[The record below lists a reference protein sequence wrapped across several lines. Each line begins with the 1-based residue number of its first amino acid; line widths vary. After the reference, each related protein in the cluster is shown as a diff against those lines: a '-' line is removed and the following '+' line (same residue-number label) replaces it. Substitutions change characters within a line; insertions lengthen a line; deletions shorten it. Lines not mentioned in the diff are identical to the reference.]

1 MKQKIVWV
9 ALTPII
15 LNFLLTFRES
25 TKLEI
30 ILLFLKSLPLTILIF
45 FLLYLI
51 GLNIKLIFKF
61 KTITYSIS
69 FFFMTIFIFDNI
81 FLLFTKG
88 IRFKY
93 LVYIYCALLLLFSIY
108 KSIKSGG
115 SIITQLVIFCL
126 FAIVNLYTFEQLYNP
141 NHLDLF
147 TSDEARLWMPATSD
161 IYENNYYQALKNSS
175 IEGYGLLA
183 AYVKALIFTI
193 VSIDNS
199 FTYFASV
206 SNVFLLLFLLLILEI
221 KTTNRNKIFFS
232 IVFLCIF
239 FTNNWINYLFFN
251 SLLGEGP
258 CGYIFGATIFE
269 ISKNKNKIPASLIL
283 ILSFNIYGK
292 NFLTVVSLVVL
303 FFLLLKIKKSSFL
316 LISMIPFIITFIN
329 SKLFNIGFLWQY
341 YLSSNNTQRS
351 SSIWSPEN
359 FLEIF
364 QQFFIDK
371 TLTIVFLLIIFFY
384 ILSKNKI
391 KKLVS
396 LENIE
401 ENVFFVNMFIVFFV
415 YIFLVEEF
423 TAIQDSYR
431 YIISTMY
438 LFPVILSKQIYD

>member
-1 MKQKIVWV
+1 
-9 ALTPII
+9 
-15 LNFLLTFRES
+15 
-25 TKLEI
+25 
-30 ILLFLKSLPLTILIF
+30 
-45 FLLYLI
+45 
-51 GLNIKLIFKF
+51 
-61 KTITYSIS
+61 
-69 FFFMTIFIFDNI
+69 MTIFIFDNI
-81 FLLFTKG
+81 FLIFTKE

-93 LVYIYCALLLLFSIY
+93 LVYIYCALLLLISIY
-108 KSIKSGG
+108 KSIKSGE
-115 SIITQLVIFCL
+115 SIFTQLVILCL

-147 TSDEARLWMPATSD
+147 TSDEARLWIPATSD
-161 IYENNYYQALKNSS
+161 IYENNYYQALQNSS

-206 SNVFLLLFLLLILEI
+206 SNVFLLLFFLLLLEI
-221 KTTNRNKIFFS
+221 KTANRNKIFFS

-341 YLSSNNTQRS
+341 YLFQIILKKQFHLESRK
-351 SSIWSPEN
+351 

-391 KKLVS
+391 KSSCHLKILKKC
-396 LENIE
+396 
-401 ENVFFVNMFIVFFV
+401 FFCKYFYCFFCV
-415 YIFLVEEF
+415 H
-423 TAIQDSYR
+423 
-431 YIISTMY
+431 
-438 LFPVILSKQIYD
+438 LFSRRIYSNTG

>member
-1 MKQKIVWV
+1 
-9 ALTPII
+9 
-15 LNFLLTFRES
+15 
-25 TKLEI
+25 
-30 ILLFLKSLPLTILIF
+30 
-45 FLLYLI
+45 
-51 GLNIKLIFKF
+51 
-61 KTITYSIS
+61 
-69 FFFMTIFIFDNI
+69 MTIFIFDNI
-81 FLLFTKG
+81 FLIFTKE

-93 LVYIYCALLLLFSIY
+93 LVYIYCALLLLISIY
-108 KSIKSGG
+108 KSIKSGE
-115 SIITQLVIFCL
+115 SIFTQLVILCL
-126 FAIVNLYTFEQLYNP
+126 FAVVNLYTFEQLYNP

-147 TSDEARLWMPATSD
+147 TSDEARLWIPATSD
-161 IYENNYYQALKNSS
+161 IYENNYYQALQNSS

-206 SNVFLLLFLLLILEI
+206 SNVFLLLFFLLLLEI
-221 KTTNRNKIFFS
+221 KTANRNKIFFS

-341 YLSSNNTQRS
+341 YVSSDNTQRN
-351 SSIWSPEN
+351 SSIWSPGN

-384 ILSKNKI
+384 VLSKNKI
-391 KKLVS
+391 KKFVS

-401 ENVFFVNMFIVFFV
+401 ENVFFVNIFIVFFV

-423 TAIQDSYR
+423 IAIQDSYR

-438 LFPVILSKQIYD
+438 LFPVILSKQIHE